1 MPHALTKAFELP
13 QFPFCEGGFEYLF
26 GSVGLPG
33 VVGVKHSGRE
43 FLLELYPKNG
53 NVLIKVDKKTRP
65 LDLSVVKL
73 SVLNFIKAARA
84 VTISSNL
91 QNIRPQRSYGNLIA
105 PGELKN
111 LPREQKIWVE
121 IGFGSGEMII
131 KNAKAHPEILHVGI
145 EIYAP
150 ALEKVLKILGESSI
164 QNVLL
169 ARCDARLAI
178 ESLSGKNC
186 ERILVHFPVPWDK
199 NPTKRVFSENFICSC
214 RKVLRGSLELRTDS
228 AEYKDYVLG
237 LYEKMGLK
245 VALAVNK
252 DSVALSKYEKR
263 WKQAGKDI
271 YDVIF
276 TNAAPVLDLV
286 QDLTQDPAVDPAQ
299 DLKRY
304 LAQDPTQDPAQD
316 LLQDPSQNQVQ
327 DLAQD
332 PALDLVQDQA
342 QDLTRY
348 LAQDPSRNPARIL
361 VQDPSQDLAADP
373 TPAQIQRVEPQAS
386 DFSFPPLPFFDKNIL
401 FFADK
406 AFICKDFMI
415 KLIKVFKVRTDLTLY
430 KILIGKSAFGQTL
443 YILSGEQGVRYYG
456 AKPYE
461 LPENYLAHQKILKVG
476 GGNFD

>member
-43 FLLELYPKNG
+43 FLLELYPKGG

-121 IGFGSGEMII
+121 IGFGGGEMII

-276 TNAAPVLDLV
+276 TNAAPVRDLA
-286 QDLTQDPAVDPAQ
+286 QTPTQDPAVDPAQ
-299 DLKRY
+299 DLTRY
-304 LAQDPTQDPAQD
+304 LAQDLSQDPSQNLAQD
-316 LLQDPSQNQVQ
+316 LLQYPSRDLAADPAQDPSQNQVQ

-332 PALDLVQDQA
+332 PALDLVQDPS
-342 QDLTRY
+342 QDLTR
-348 LAQDPSRNPARIL
+348 DP
-361 VQDPSQDLAADP
+361 VQDPAQNPA
-373 TPAQIQRVEPQAS
+373 PAQIQRVEPQAS